1 MSLSDIYSNNVKGS
15 VSSGGFM
22 LPPIEKD
29 PTILDLERKMFNT
42 FEKIDPY
49 KETIKLNKVS
59 TKVSTVSLEDAI
71 RELSNTLRN
80 KDTK

>member
-1 MSLSDIYSNNVKGS
+1 MNLSDIYSNNVKGS
-15 VSSGGFM
+15 VNSSGFM

-59 TKVSTVSLEDAI
+59 TVSLEDAI
-71 RELSNTLRN
+71 KELAKTLRN

>member
-1 MSLSDIYSNNVKGS
+1 MNLSDIYSNNVKGS
-15 VSSGGFM
+15 VNSSGFM
-22 LPPIEKD
+22 LPTIEKD

-49 KETIKLNKVS
+49 KETIKLNKLNN
-59 TKVSTVSLEDAI
+59 VSTVSLEDAI
-71 RELSNTLRN
+71 KELAKTLRN

>member
-1 MSLSDIYSNNVKGS
+1 MNLSDIYSNNVKGS
-15 VSSGGFM
+15 VNSSGFM
-22 LPPIEKD
+22 LPTIEKD

-49 KETIKLNKVS
+49 KETIKLNN
-59 TKVSTVSLEDAI
+59 VSTVSLEDAI
-71 RELSNTLRN
+71 KELAKTLRN